1 MNINIK
7 GTSIDL
13 TPEIK
18 EYVLKRIN
26 SLEKFFKGQDK
37 ESINVLF
44 EIAKRGGQKSGDI
57 FHADCLI
64 ESLGEKFYA
73 SADKEDI
80 FQAVDEIKDTLYREI
95 SRSKNKKW
103 AVFYKGARKVKDI
116 MRDASSYRP
125 WKK

>member
-7 GTSIDL
+7 ATSLEL
-13 TPEIK
+13 TPEVK
-18 EYVLKRIN
+18 EYILKRIN
-26 SLEKFFKGQDK
+26 GLEKFFKGNDK
-37 ESINVLF
+37 NSTNVLF

-80 FQAVDEIKDTLYREI
+80 FQAVDEIKDTLFREI
-95 SRSKNKKW
+95 SRKKKKKW
-103 AVFYKGARKVKDI
+103 DMFYKGARKVKEI
-116 MRDASSYRP
+116 MKDASSYRP

>member
-7 GTSIDL
+7 GTGVEL

-18 EYVLKRIN
+18 EYILKRIN
-26 SLEKFFKGQDK
+26 GLEKFFKGQTK
-37 ESINVLF
+37 ESINALF

-57 FHADCLI
+57 YHADCLI

-73 SADKEDI
+73 SCDKSDI
-80 FQAVDEIKDTLYREI
+80 FEAIDEIKDILFREI

-103 AVFYKGARKVKDI
+103 DVFYKGARKVKEI
-116 MRDASSYRP
+116 MKDASSYRP

>member
-7 GTSIDL
+7 GTNLDL

-26 SLEKFFKGQDK
+26 SLEKFFKGRDSD
-37 ESINVLF
+37 SINVLF
-44 EIAKRGGQKSGDI
+44 EVAKKGGQKSGDI
-57 FHADCLI
+57 YHADCLI
-64 ESLGEKFYA
+64 ESMGEKFYA
-73 SADKEDI
+73 STDKSDI
-80 FQAVDEIKDTLYREI
+80 FEAVDEIKDILFREI

-103 AVFYKGARKVKDI
+103 DVFYKGARKVKEI
-116 MRDASSYRP
+116 MKDASSYRP

>member
-7 GTSIDL
+7 GTSVDL
-13 TPEIK
+13 TPEVK
-18 EYVLKRIN
+18 EYILKRIN
-26 SLEKFFKGQDK
+26 GLEKFFKGNAED
-37 ESINVLF
+37 STNVLF

-73 SADKEDI
+73 SADKEDA
-80 FQAVDEIKDTLYREI
+80 FQAVDEIKDTLFREI

-103 AVFYKGARKVKDI
+103 DVFYKGARKVKEI
-116 MRDASSYRP
+116 MKDASSYRP

>member
-7 GTSIDL
+7 ATSLEL
-13 TPEIK
+13 TPEVK
-18 EYVLKRIN
+18 EYILKRIN
-26 SLEKFFKGQDK
+26 GLEKFFKGNDK
-37 ESINVLF
+37 NSTNVLF

-80 FQAVDEIKDTLYREI
+80 FQAVDEIKDTLFREI
-95 SRSKNKKW
+95 SRNKNKKW
-103 AVFYKGARKVKDI
+103 DMFYKGARKVKEI
-116 MRDASSYRP
+116 MKDASSYRP

>member
-7 GTSIDL
+7 GTSVDL
-13 TPEIK
+13 TPEVK
-18 EYVLKRIN
+18 EYILKRIN
-26 SLEKFFKGQDK
+26 GLEKFFKGNAED
-37 ESINVLF
+37 STNVLF

-73 SADKEDI
+73 SADKEDA
-80 FQAVDEIKDTLYREI
+80 FQAVDEIKDTLFREI
-95 SRSKNKKW
+95 SRNKNKKW
-103 AVFYKGARKVKDI
+103 DVFYKGARKIKDI
-116 MRDASSYRP
+116 MKDASNYRP